1 MKDYSGLSDFEINK
15 LVAETLGN
23 RNVTL
28 PAECLSGSVV
38 RYAVQRS
45 SKKLNREGLIEVDTH
60 EVRKDF
66 CNNPSDAWPIII
78 ANEIGFEKETRICCD
93 HCNELY
99 TTEMWE
105 ASHATECHSA
115 EHTNPLRACM
125 IVYLM
130 SRESWGSHG

>member
-66 CNNPSDAWPIII
+66 CNNPSDAWPIIVTNGI
-78 ANEIGFEKETRICCD
+78 NIVNGKNYPDQPASANWRNYVDMLIQ
-93 HCNELY
+93 
-99 TTEMWE
+99 
-105 ASHATECHSA
+105 AAA
-115 EHTNPLRACM
+115 QNPLRAAM
-125 IVYLM
+125 EVYLM
-130 SRESWGSHG
+130 KRDAEKGHG